1 MEPPGLDPIMANTPL
16 QGLAYAV
23 RTAYGDTFK
32 LAVASG
38 AAKPLLL
45 PWCLLGPFVVPALWL
60 AVPHRR
66 RTWFYRTR
74 WLAMALVVWSNVYH
88 LRYVSSANMACA
100 YAAGLASTW
109 GTILS
114 LNLLV
119 WTRPQ
124 FDAARVRRVKKGG
137 DLARVAG
144 SDDAD
149 NSNHG
154 QGKLQDARLE
164 STGHEPGGKGAANGD
179 GNGSATGLRTR
190 KILFKSSEKDSSQ
203 QQEGYEYIWEP
214 YPSAGGFLERLAWT
228 TDLILS
234 FRGAGWNWSVSSLPR
249 PQIPLQISH
258 GDKVDIVSI
267 PKVSRSGYKRHHTTS
282 EFVRDRL
289 AKVVLL
295 YLVLDFL
302 SVHMVKDPYFIL
314 GPDHRGY
321 MLPPHLRNL
330 PPWLLLAYREAFCL
344 AGVYSAIEAVFA
356 VSDLVQYWLA
366 SRFYP
371 SRAALFQFASTFGSF
386 EQVLDRGLAG
396 WWGGLWH
403 QTFRMQFSAPA
414 TYLVR
419 EGYYLR
425 RGTPLASV
433 VAALVSFAQSGVLH
447 ASGSLTSVPETRP
460 WRAPAFFF
468 LQMVGVL
475 LQGLAAWLLGGYV
488 REMPRVV
495 RRAGNLVFALGWLY
509 STAGLFM
516 DDLSSTGLWTVEPV
530 PVSLFR
536 FLGFGFEGDYWWRW
550 DRDHLPKVYIGET
563 WWQTGIA
570 L

>member
-1 MEPPGLDPIMANTPL
+1 MEPPDLDPIIAKVPL
-16 QGLAYAV
+16 QGLAHAV
-23 RTAYGDTFK
+23 RTAYGDTFR
-32 LAVASG
+32 LALASG
-38 AAKPLLL
+38 TAKPLLI

-66 RTWFYRTR
+66 RTWFYHTR
-74 WLAMALVVWSNVYH
+74 WLAMAVVVWSNVYH

-124 FDAARVRRVKKGG
+124 FDAARVRRVKKEGG
-137 DLARVAG
+137 LVKVANDG
-144 SDDAD
+144 TTTIDDSPGQTDDA
-149 NSNHG
+149 
-154 QGKLQDARLE
+154 AVE
-164 STGHEPGGKGAANGD
+164 STGFDGGKGSANGHR
-179 GNGSATGLRTR
+179 NGSANELRAR
-190 KILFKSSEKDSSQ
+190 NMPIRSSKSSTAQ
-203 QQEGYEYIWEP
+203 QQEEFEYIWEP
-214 YPSAGGFLERLAWT
+214 YPSSGGFLERLGWA

-249 PQIPLQISH
+249 PQIPLQIAQ
-258 GDKVDIVSI
+258 GDKVDVVSI
-267 PKVSRSGYKRHHTTS
+267 PAVSRSGYKRHHTTS
-282 EFVRDRL
+282 GFVRDRL
-289 AKVVLL
+289 AKVVFL

-302 SVHMVKDPYFIL
+302 SVYMTKDPYFIL
-314 GPDHRGY
+314 GPDHEGY
-321 MLPPHLRNL
+321 LLPPHLRDV
-330 PPWLLLAYREAFCL
+330 PPWLLLAYREILCL

-386 EQVLDRGLAG
+386 QQVLDRGLAG

-403 QTFRMQFSAPA
+403 QTFRMQFAAPA
-414 TYLVR
+414 TYLFR
-419 EGYYLR
+419 EGRLQ
-425 RGTPLASV
+425 RGTPLASA
-433 VAALVSFAQSGVLH
+433 VAGLVSFTQSGILH
-447 ASGSLTSVPETRP
+447 ASGSFTSVPETRP

-468 LQMVGVL
+468 LQMVGIL
-475 LQGLAAWLLGGYV
+475 LQGLAARLLRGRV
-488 REMPRVV
+488 RVMPRVV
-495 RRAGNLVFALGWLY
+495 RRAGNMVFALAWLY
-509 STAGLFM
+509 FTAGLFV
-516 DDLSSTGLWTVEPV
+516 DDLSSTGLWMVEPV

-536 FLGFGFEGDYWWRW
+536 FLGFGYEGDHWWRW
-550 DRDHLPKVYIGET
+550 DKDHLPKVYIGET
-563 WWQTGIA
+563 WWQSGIA

>member
-1 MEPPGLDPIMANTPL
+1 MPL

-38 AAKPLLL
+38 VAKPLLL

-124 FDAARVRRVKKGG
+124 FDAARVRRVKKGD

-154 QGKLQDARLE
+154 QG
-164 STGHEPGGKGAANGD
+164 D

-190 KILFKSSEKDSSQ
+190 KILLKSSEKDSAQ

-302 SVHMVKDPYFIL
+302 SVYMVKDPYFIL
-314 GPDHRGY
+314 GPDHKGY

-419 EGYYLR
+419 EGYLR

-447 ASGSLTSVPETRP
+447 ASGSLTSVPQTRP

-475 LQGLAAWLLGGYV
+475 LQGLAAWLLRGHV

-495 RRAGNLVFALGWLY
+495 RRAGNLAFALVWLY

-536 FLGFGFEGDYWWRW
+536 FLGFGFEGDHWWRW
-550 DRDHLPKVYIGET
+550 DRDHLPKVHIGET

>member
-1 MEPPGLDPIMANTPL
+1 MEPPDLGPIIAKMPL

-32 LAVASG
+32 LALASG

-45 PWCLLGPFVVPALWL
+45 PWCLLGPFVAPALWL

-74 WLAMALVVWSNVYH
+74 WLAMAFVVWSNVYH

-124 FDAARVRRVKKGG
+124 FDAARVRRVKKGVG
-137 DLARVAG
+137 LARAASG
-144 SDDAD
+144 DAD
-149 NSNHG
+149 GSHG
-154 QGKLQDARLE
+154 QGQLE
-164 STGHEPGGKGAANGD
+164 DTGVESNSRDGGKGTANGH

-190 KILFKSSEKDSSQ
+190 KIRSKSLEKHTSP
-203 QQEGYEYIWEP
+203 QQEEYEYIWEP
-214 YPSAGGFLERLAWT
+214 YPADGGFLERLGWA

-267 PKVSRSGYKRHHTTS
+267 PKVSRSGYKRHHTTG

-289 AKVVLL
+289 AKVVFL

-302 SVHMVKDPYFIL
+302 SVYMVKDPYFIL
-314 GPDHRGY
+314 GPDHKGY
-321 MLPPHLRNL
+321 PLPPHLRNL

-356 VSDLVQYWLA
+356 VSDLAQYWLA

-386 EQVLDRGLAG
+386 GQVLDRGLAG

-419 EGYYLR
+419 EGYLR
-425 RGTPLASV
+425 RGTPLAAV

-447 ASGSLTSVPETRP
+447 ASGSFTSVPETKP

-468 LQMVGVL
+468 LQMVGIL
-475 LQGLAAWLLGGYV
+475 LQGVAAWLLRRYV

-495 RRAGNLVFALGWLY
+495 RRTGNLVFALGWLY
-509 STAGLFM
+509 FTAGLFM

-536 FLGFGFEGDYWWRW
+536 FLGFGFEGDHWWRW
-550 DRDHLPKVYIGET
+550 DRDHLPKVYIGKT